1 MNFSGSQQL
10 PNGEIMI
17 VEDNTSNL
25 KFLTE
30 ILKKAGYRV
39 RPAVDGEMALRSVQ
53 ARLPDLILMDI
64 KLPGMDGVEIC
75 RRLKADPGTRE
86 IPVIFISALQETEL
100 KVRALEVGGVDYVT
114 KPFSPS
120 EVLTRINI
128 HIKMHQLQQ
137 RLAVK
142 SKELGA
148 EIEVRK
154 KAEEELENHRKHLEK
169 LVAERTAEL
178 RESKTRYEEVISL
191 ISDIVWRYEVDG
203 QGQFVA
209 SYISP
214 VADRLLGLPPG
225 TIGDSFEKYFS
236 YVHSEDLPGVLEI
249 FLSGL
254 ASVAKESFSEYR
266 LRRPDGKICWVRSHG
281 SAYLQPDGHIIAFGT
296 TNDITEHKQTEE
308 KLRQSYKMEAIG
320 TLTGGIAHEFNNMLG
335 IILGNSE
342 LALDDLPKWNPVT
355 EYLEEIK
362 IASLRA
368 RDVVKKLLKVARKSS
383 KSRQPILISD
393 VIKEAVSLLRRT
405 IPSTIDIRP
414 NILCR
419 AEMILSDSTEIN
431 QIMINL
437 CTNAVHAM
445 GEKTGVLEIGL
456 ELVNLDHTTSDRYE
470 DLQPGDY
477 VRLTV
482 RDTGEGIS
490 PDIMNRI
497 FDPYFT
503 TKDVDKGLGMG
514 LAVVH
519 GIVKEHNGAI
529 AIKSEVGKGT
539 TVEVLFPLIDALPES
554 FAPKTDTLPTGTER
568 ILLIDDETSMIKII
582 KQIIE
587 RSGYEVVAIASSLEA
602 LALFKAD
609 PFQFDL
615 VVTDM
620 AMPDMP
626 GDWLAQE
633 IFRIRPD
640 TPIILCTGHSDRMDE
655 QRAKELGI
663 KAFIMK
669 PLTQKDLAKIIRQV
683 LDETSGSD
691 QKELSST

>member
-1 MNFSGSQQL
+1 MNPIDSQLL
-10 PNGEIMI
+10 PNREIMI

-25 KFLTE
+25 KFLAG

-53 ARLPDLILMDI
+53 ARLPDLILLDV

-75 RRLKADPGTRE
+75 RRLKSDPGTKE

-100 KVRALEVGGVDYVT
+100 KVRALEVGGIDYIT

-137 RLAVK
+137 GLAAK
-142 SKELGA
+142 SRELGA

-154 KAEEELENHRKHLEK
+154 KAEEELEKHRKHLEE

-178 RESKTRYEEVISL
+178 RDSKTRYEEVISM
-191 ISDIVWRYEVDG
+191 ISDIVWRYEMDD
-203 QGQFVA
+203 QGKFVA

-214 VADRLLGLPPG
+214 VADRLLGLPPK
-225 TIGDSFEKYFS
+225 TIGDSFDRYFS
-236 YVHSEDLPGVLEI
+236 YLHSEDLPGVLEI
-249 FLSGL
+249 FFSGL
-254 ASVAKESFSEYR
+254 ATVAKKSFSEYR
-266 LRRPDGKICWVRSHG
+266 LHRPDGKICWVRSHG
-281 SAYLQPDGHIIAFGT
+281 SAYLQPDGHIVAFGT
-296 TNDITEHKQTEE
+296 TTDITEHKQTEE

-355 EYLEEIK
+355 ECLEEIK

-368 RDVVKKLLKVARKSS
+368 RDVVRKLLRVARKSS

-393 VIKEAVSLLRRT
+393 VVKEALSLLRRT
-405 IPSTIDIRP
+405 IPSTIDLRP
-414 NILCR
+414 NILCK
-419 AEMILSDSTEIN
+419 AEMILADSTEIN

-437 CTNAVHAM
+437 CTNSVHAM
-445 GEKTGVLEIGL
+445 DEKTGVLEIGL
-456 ELVNLDHTTSDRYE
+456 EVVNLDHPASDRYE

-482 RDTGEGIS
+482 KDTGEGIS

-519 GIVKEHNGAI
+519 GIVKEHSGAI

-539 TVEVLFPLIDALPES
+539 TVEVLFPLIDRQPE
-554 FAPKTDTLPTGTER
+554 FIAPKTDASPTGTER

-582 KQIIE
+582 KQMIE
-587 RSGYEVVAIASSLEA
+587 RSGYEVVAITSSLEA

-609 PFQFDL
+609 PVRFDL
-615 VVTDM
+615 VITDM

-626 GDWLAQE
+626 GDWLTQE
-633 IFRIRPD
+633 IFRIRPG

-655 QRAKELGI
+655 KKANELGI

-669 PLTQKDLAKIIRQV
+669 PLTKKDLTKIIRQV
-683 LDETSGSD
+683 LDETGDSN
-691 QKELSST
+691 QKRIS